1 MTRFRSTRSWGL
13 SALALAALA
22 CEVTHVEHRRMELE
36 CAPSDYAH
44 RDAAELFGVEGVPR
58 FELVMEETTYE
69 AHQRRALD
77 EEYTP
82 VTACYEGKR
91 IGTIA
96 MRFKGQVGSLERC
109 FRNGQLACG
118 KLSMRLKF
126 DAYDESLRFFGLKR
140 LNLHSMTGDPS
151 AVRERLAYDLYREM
165 GVEAPRSAWAEVV
178 VDGWSRGLFSMVE
191 QIDGRFTDSRWP
203 DDGDGDLYKEAW
215 PVSTD
220 VEFYREHLENNEETA
235 KPELLV
241 DFATRLAETPP
252 EQRLEFLAERLDV
265 DHWLRY
271 LAVDDAIANWDG
283 ATTFYVDKGGR
294 NHNFFVY
301 VRGQA
306 LGAETTTL
314 HLIPWD
320 MDGAFQLENSAAG
333 APHWREPSPR
343 CPRRHLA
350 SLVASCDPILAAL
363 AEDEAGYRA
372 AVEAVLAGPFAE
384 GVLEAAIDRHVER
397 LRDAIAADPFGPS
410 VAHWEA
416 SVQRLRDDLP
426 ALRERVSR
434 LVAGS
439 LERVT
444 LATDRVNDFSRY
456 DALEVRTGMF
466 TAVAQGG
473 TARATLSPP
482 DSELTG
488 VRLEFVVPRAS
499 ENWAYSMLPLE
510 EPDSDVRAFEGL
522 RLKARG
528 RDVERV
534 QVLLHGAE
542 MESTGPR
549 YSFWIDVS
557 ETAATYELP
566 FADAVWSG
574 GGDAPAL
581 DSVLQRLESLGIS
594 VYTGERAANG
604 FVEIDDVEFY

>member
-1 MTRFRSTRSWGL
+1 
-13 SALALAALA
+13 
-22 CEVTHVEHRRMELE
+22 
-36 CAPSDYAH
+36 
-44 RDAAELFGVEGVPR
+44 
-58 FELVMEETTYE
+58 
-69 AHQRRALD
+69 
-77 EEYTP
+77 
-82 VTACYEGKR
+82 
-91 IGTIA
+91 
-96 MRFKGQVGSLERC
+96 
-109 FRNGQLACG
+109 
-118 KLSMRLKF
+118 
-126 DAYDESLRFFGLKR
+126 
-140 LNLHSMTGDPS
+140 
-151 AVRERLAYDLYREM
+151 
-165 GVEAPRSAWAEVV
+165 
-178 VDGWSRGLFSMVE
+178 
-191 QIDGRFTDSRWP
+191 
-203 DDGDGDLYKEAW
+203 
-215 PVSTD
+215 
-220 VEFYREHLENNEETA
+220 
-235 KPELLV
+235 
-241 DFATRLAETPP
+241 
-252 EQRLEFLAERLDV
+252 
-265 DHWLRY
+265 
-271 LAVDDAIANWDG
+271 
-283 ATTFYVDKGGR
+283 
-294 NHNFFVY
+294 
-301 VRGQA
+301 
-306 LGAETTTL
+306 
-314 HLIPWD
+314 
-320 MDGAFQLENSAAG
+320 
-333 APHWREPSPR
+333 
-343 CPRRHLA
+343 
-350 SLVASCDPILAAL
+350 
-363 AEDEAGYRA
+363 
-372 AVEAVLAGPFAE
+372 
-384 GVLEAAIDRHVER
+384 
-397 LRDAIAADPFGPS
+397 
-410 VAHWEA
+410 